1 MKKLYKIGDISKLYN
16 ISNDILRYYEKIGLL
31 IPDVRG
37 ENGYRYYSESQLWKL
52 NNIRSLRNLG
62 VSLNEIIDFLNTR
75 SIKKTKEMIKF
86 QLKKIDENLREL
98 LKLKEELELKK
109 ENIRYFENFSDYE
122 IPRIKYYPKRYILLK
137 NGKFKDENE
146 INLELKKLKR
156 KSEEDNDFIFTE
168 SEIGTVI
175 KLEEWEKGNYSDYIG
190 TFIIT
195 NEIKENF
202 LDEGEYLTYFFS
214 GDYINLS
221 KHYKKLKEFIR
232 ENNYRVC
239 GNIIEL
245 YHIEMHITE
254 NKEEYVTEIQIPL
267 EKNEKSYII

>member
-1 MKKLYKIGDISKLYN
+1 MD
-16 ISNDILRYYEKIGLL
+16 
-31 IPDVRG
+31 
-37 ENGYRYYSESQLWKL
+37 
-52 NNIRSLRNLG
+52 
-62 VSLNEIIDFLNTR
+62 
-75 SIKKTKEMIKF
+75 
-86 QLKKIDENLREL
+86 
-98 LKLKEELELKK
+98 
-109 ENIRYFENFSDYE
+109 FENKILSRE
-122 IPRIKYYPKRYILLK
+122 I
-137 NGKFKDENE
+137 
-146 INLELKKLKR
+146 
-156 KSEEDNDFIFTE
+156 SQFI
-168 SEIGTVI
+168 
-175 KLEEWEKGNYSDYIG
+175 WEKEKTLGTAESCTGGRIAEAIILMPGASNYFKGSIVSY
-190 TFIIT
+190 T

-267 EKNEKSYII
+267 EKK

>member
-109 ENIRYFENFSDYE
+109 ENIRYFEHFSDYE

-156 KSEEDNDFIFTE
+156 KSEGDNDFIFTE

>member
-31 IPDVRG
+31 TPDVRG
-37 ENGYRYYSESQLWKL
+37 ENGYRYYSEKQLWKL
-52 NNIRSLRNLG
+52 NNIRSLRGLG
-62 VSLNEIIDFLNTR
+62 VGLKDITNFLQTR
-75 SIKKTKEMIKF
+75 SIKKTEEMIEF
-86 QLKKIDENLREL
+86 QLKKIDENLNELLNLKREL
-98 LKLKEELELKK
+98 NIKK
-109 ENIRYFENFSDYE
+109 ENISFFKNFSDYE
-122 IPRIKYYPKRYILLK
+122 IPKIKFIPKRYILLK
-137 NGKFKDENE
+137 RGNFRDESE

-156 KSEEDNDFIFTE
+156 KSPEDNDFIFTE

-267 EKNEKSYII
+267 EKK

>member
-156 KSEEDNDFIFTE
+156 KSEGDNDFIFTE

>member
-37 ENGYRYYSESQLWKL
+37 ENRYRYYSESQLWKL

-156 KSEEDNDFIFTE
+156 KSEGDNDFIFTE

-267 EKNEKSYII
+267 EKK

>member
-1 MKKLYKIGDISKLYN
+1 M
-16 ISNDILRYYEKIGLL
+16 
-31 IPDVRG
+31 
-37 ENGYRYYSESQLWKL
+37 
-52 NNIRSLRNLG
+52 
-62 VSLNEIIDFLNTR
+62 
-75 SIKKTKEMIKF
+75 
-86 QLKKIDENLREL
+86 
-98 LKLKEELELKK
+98 KLKEELELKK
-109 ENIRYFENFSDYE
+109 ENIRYFEHFSDYE

-195 NEIKENF
+195 SEIKENF

>member
-109 ENIRYFENFSDYE
+109 ENIRYFEHFSDYE

-195 NEIKENF
+195 SEIKENF

>member
-75 SIKKTKEMIKF
+75 SIKKAKEMIKF

-156 KSEEDNDFIFTE
+156 KSEGDNDFIFTE